1 MPEPTK
7 EQIEVIFKKLK
18 QNRYN
23 KACFDCMSKNP
34 TWSSIPFGVY
44 ICTECSSAHRNLGVH
59 ISFVRSTVLDT
70 WTWEQ
75 LRYMKI
81 GGNQSAMEF
90 FSKHGGLATSKDT
103 RLKYGGRAGQL
114 YKAQLDK
121 KVAQDMIDNPNSV
134 VIDITSQPDIPL
146 SPHTETNTCPELG
159 NQQTTDT
166 IQTIPASTEETTTA
180 ANDTNTNANVTSV
193 SPSPP
198 TEATDIPAISAETT
212 TTPSNPI
219 TATPIV
225 TARKPRSAMTA
236 RRGAKPNKFGVKKAA
251 NFNFEQAEA
260 SAKKETERQAKL
272 GYNDNDITS
281 NNSTAE
287 GPMDN
292 DSAPRTLS
300 SRLMFQQQQEQPQH
314 TSTNAQSSSEQDAIE
329 KLGFGMSRLNTSS
342 TPGGSRSMNETNVSS
357 YDSISN
363 SSAKD
368 KFGNARAISSDQYFG
383 RNEYDPAVTAA
394 ESARLKQFSGA
405 SAISS
410 SQYFGKDDDDAT
422 TTSAGR
428 GYQQQ
433 HGNTGGD
440 WDVLQD
446 QARRFVG
453 QAAADL
459 DAVKDLAENASSK
472 VSGEKQQFT
481 LS

>member
-7 EQIEVIFKKLK
+7 EQIEIIFKKLK

-44 ICTECSSAHRNLGVH
+44 ICTECSFAHRNLGVH
-59 ISFVRSTVLDT
+59 ISF
-70 WTWEQ
+70 
-75 LRYMKI
+75 LRYMKV
-81 GGNQSAMEF
+81 GGNESAMEF

-121 KVAQDMIDNPNSV
+121 KVAQDTIDNPNSV

-146 SPHTETNTCPELG
+146 SPHADTNASPELG
-159 NQQTTDT
+159 NQQTIDSIQNIPTSTDET
-166 IQTIPASTEETTTA
+166 ITATSNSNSSTTFA
-180 ANDTNTNANVTSV
+180 

-198 TEATDIPAISAETT
+198 TEGTDIPTIPADTT
-212 TTPSNPI
+212 TTTSNPI

-225 TARKPRSAMTA
+225 TARKPRIAMTA

-272 GYNDNDITS
+272 GYNDDNIS
-281 NNSTAE
+281 NSNSTAE
-287 GPMDN
+287 GSL
-292 DSAPRTLS
+292 DSDSTPRTLS
-300 SRLMFQQQQEQPQH
+300 SRLMFQQQQEQQPQH
-314 TSTNAQSSSEQDAIE
+314 TSYSANTPSSSEQDAIE
-329 KLGFGMSRLNTSS
+329 KLGFGMSRLNASS

-410 SQYFGKDDDDAT
+410 SQYFGKDDDDAI
-422 TTSAGR
+422 TTSAAR

-472 VSGEKQQFT
+472 LQDMFQDLQQRYNY
-481 LS
+481 